1 VCEGEKTVIETK
13 QVDLNKEGDGNYSE
27 DLQAFGWQ
35 KTQEVSRRVGKSTHD
50 YAIMVRETT
59 MNHYDDYRKLEK
71 EYESN
76 KANIKYYQEA
86 EISTALL
93 LLLLFIIPGVIYIA
107 VKTSQK
113 NKINENNSNCLMA
126 MRNCVDGA
134 KKI

>member
-1 VCEGEKTVIETK
+1 MIETK

-93 LLLLFIIPGVIYIA
+93 LLLLFIIPGVIY
-107 VKTSQK
+107 SGQ
-113 NKINENNSNCLMA
+113 N
-126 MRNCVDGA
+126 
-134 KKI
+134 